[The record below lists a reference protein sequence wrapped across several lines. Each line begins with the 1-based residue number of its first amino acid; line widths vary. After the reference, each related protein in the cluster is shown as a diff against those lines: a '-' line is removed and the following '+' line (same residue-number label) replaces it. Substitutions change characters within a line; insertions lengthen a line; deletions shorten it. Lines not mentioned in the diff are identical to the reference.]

1 MQIKVLEAKFLDEG
15 EVFMKDDIR
24 TVSDSR
30 GEYFCRAGWAE
41 DVAGIVPTGT
51 PDRSEVILKV
61 DNVTSTQVVEDV

>member
-24 TVSDSR
+24 TVSDER
-30 GEYFCRAGWAE
+30 GAYFCRAGWAE
-41 DVAGIVPTGT
+41 DVAGVVPTGT

-61 DNVTSTQVVEDV
+61 DNVKATQVAENI